1 MTFAKYAYPF
11 ASIFF
16 SVKFREDT
24 IVQRPHNEFSN
35 HSLLVLVLF
44 MYIRLSI
51 EGEEK
56 TQLIKLQGRSQRK
69 MMTNAMSMVKFF
81 SYLFRVLMMSTL

>member
-35 HSLLVLVLF
+35 HSLLLLVLF

-56 TQLIKLQGRSQRK
+56 NSADQVAGP
-69 MMTNAMSMVKFF
+69 
-81 SYLFRVLMMSTL
+81 